1 MVYASEFKHS
11 ISEDVYKLMN
21 LDLNQKS
28 KVFRHIKIKELL
40 KLKDKAEYLK
50 YLQGIIPEA
59 IDLTNETYISKPIE
73 SK

>member
-21 LDLNQKS
+21 PNLNQKS

-59 IDLTNETYISKPIE
+59 IDLTNETCISKPIE